1 MDETAPAAPAPADA
15 APSLPA
21 LEAVEAAVCTSPLFR
36 LLSLSLLLLV
46 VLYDV
51 RHARL
56 GGTTP
61 LAQLHAL
68 LRLPPPQPPPPAAAA
83 TDPALALPGANA
95 ACLASQLALGR
106 QGRLLEASLSP
117 RSATPRALALAIPIY
132 PPHFPYLL
140 NFIAPLVDAAAA
152 EEPPLGWD
160 VFPVFTNEEDA
171 AAFEAYLA
179 DRGLQEAYA
188 PHYTPLVLA
197 WDDKVAARLAAT
209 AGWGLGFPFTLYKN
223 YHAMALLHPCYAHLA
238 ALDAEMTILRP
249 RELVRAFA
257 ERARAGVVLAG
268 YVPRYRYF
276 NLWSTCMFEPGDRA
290 RLAALTRD
298 HCLYSWWSDLPVVI
312 ASDVPQFLAYIGYP
326 IHFASPHNYEFGH
339 VVYERWKLMREEWQA
354 ADLSA
359 PPVNFELCGS
369 LEMMGRAEDYEAVRA
384 AHPPGP
390 RWLNAAF
397 CKRHAHLCGADNE
410 ALVMLFHLNRD
421 QELLDLAARQTCEAQ
436 AFNKDPEEFPE
447 NARQG
452 CVWYNGSRSDEL
464 PPIVGGQ

>member
-1 MDETAPAAPAPADA
+1 MAP
-15 APSLPA
+15 L
-21 LEAVEAAVCTSPLFR
+21 
-36 LLSLSLLLLV
+36 
-46 VLYDV
+46 
-51 RHARL
+51 
-56 GGTTP
+56 
-61 LAQLHAL
+61 
-68 LRLPPPQPPPPAAAA
+68 
-83 TDPALALPGANA
+83 GANA

-117 RSATPRALALAIPIY
+117 RSATPRALALAIPIH

-140 NFIAPLVDAAAA
+140 NFIAPLADAAAA
-152 EEPPLGWD
+152 GEPPLGWD
-160 VFPVFTNEEDA
+160 VFPVFTSEEDA
-171 AAFEAYLA
+171 AAFGAFLA
-179 DRGLQEAYA
+179 GKGLQKAYA
-188 PHYTPLVLA
+188 PHYTPLILA
-197 WDDKVAARLAAT
+197 WDAKVAARQAAT
-209 AGWGLGFPFTLYKN
+209 ADWGLGFPFTLYKN

-238 ALDAEMTILRP
+238 ALDAEMSILRP

-312 ASDVPQFLAYIGYP
+312 AADVPQFLAYIGYP
-326 IHFASPHNYEFGH
+326 IHFGSPHFYEFGH
-339 VVYERWKLMREEWQA
+339 VVYERWKLMREEWRVV
-354 ADLSA
+354 DLSA

-436 AFNKDPEEFPE
+436 AFNKDPEQFPE

-452 CVWYNGSRSDEL
+452 CVWYNGSRSDVL